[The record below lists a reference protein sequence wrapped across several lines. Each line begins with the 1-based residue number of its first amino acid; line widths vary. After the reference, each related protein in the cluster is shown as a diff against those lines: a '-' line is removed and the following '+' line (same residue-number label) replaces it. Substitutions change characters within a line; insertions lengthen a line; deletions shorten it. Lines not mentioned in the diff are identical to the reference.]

1 MISSPEARWVGGKLA
16 FTQYYHHRYWMV
28 YGSKRGGAVGGA
40 YIAHWSCNRI
50 AIGQAWHVGERQ
62 EKED

>member
-1 MISSPEARWVGGKLA
+1 MGGKLA